1 MPINAVGIKIIA
13 AQSKIH
19 EEKLNAY
26 LVLPCKVHC
35 DIFITQFSTRVQRE
49 MKFRLKDAEEKKN
62 IIQAQSDL
70 LFPSA
75 YI

>member
-13 AQSKIH
+13 AQSEIH

-26 LVLPCKVHC
+26 LVLPCKEHC
-35 DIFITQFSTRVQRE
+35 DIFITQFSTHVQRE

-62 IIQAQSDL
+62 IRAQSDL

-75 YI
+75 YV

>member
-13 AQSKIH
+13 PQSEIH

-26 LVLPCKVHC
+26 LVLPCKEHC
-35 DIFITQFSTRVQRE
+35 DIFITRVQRE

-62 IIQAQSDL
+62 IIRAQSDL

-75 YI
+75 YV